1 MKTIIRNST
10 ISLPAASV
18 GGENPLP
25 LFRDRNHDLPVRAG
39 ENFPQDKI
47 PTFGKETAFRILPY
61 KRQDRYTRKRV
72 MTEIP
77 SVILENDFLKAEFL
91 PSLGGRL
98 WSLFDKKNQ
107 RDIVYKNPV
116 LQPANLA
123 IRDAWFAGG
132 IEWNIGRLG
141 HSVHTCAPVFAGSYT
156 APNGVEV
163 FRIWEFERQTRLF
176 WRIDF
181 YLPDDSPVLYTYVN
195 IVNPDDEEK
204 PLYWWTNTAVPET
217 DEVRVFAPTDEV
229 IYIIPTSDGTKLMN
243 GGKLPYLSTLPD
255 VDLSYPSR
263 SDYSNEYFFQCD
275 RMLNDEKKFP
285 WECAVYKDGYTFV
298 EASTSPLVYRKM
310 FCWGSGRGGQRWQDF
325 LSVPG
330 KPYLELQSG
339 LAPTQLHTSVIGPGE
354 TIDWVQGF
362 SALHVEG
369 EKIFG
374 RSYNDAMENVSSSV
388 SALFSAEKLQSV
400 LNNLRLFS
408 KKIPESFISDG
419 SGWGALECKLR
430 GNVNLA
436 QGFIFPESS
445 MTDEQSF
452 WNVLFEGNEIP
463 QADAKTIPSSFMI
476 DAEWKEVLED
486 AEKVF
491 HDNWLIPYH
500 LGVIE
505 YENGN
510 TAAAIGAWKRSA
522 GIAPNAWVYRNLAIA
537 YEAEGYTD
545 SALNYYREAYS
556 SQSSSDDSSIAEE
569 FLLLLINANR
579 FDEAR
584 LIISKCINDVGIEN
598 LEGPLLDVA
607 ARIASH
613 DHDEEMLALIFAK
626 EPARIREGNTTLIDL
641 WIEREADKLSE
652 REGQSKENA
661 VKMVKLAI
669 SEGTLIPP
677 AEIDFRMFTVGK
689 FADGTEKA

>member
-39 ENFPQDKI
+39 VNLPQDKH

-61 KRQDRYTRKRV
+61 KRQDRYTRKRAV
-72 MTEIP
+72 TEIP
-77 SVILENDFLKAEFL
+77 LVILENDFLKAEFI

-141 HSVHTCAPVFAGSYT
+141 HSVHTCAPVFAGTYR

-181 YLPDDSPVLYTYVN
+181 YLPDDSSVLYSYVN

-217 DEVRVFAPTDEV
+217 NDVRVFAPTDEV

-255 VDLSYPSR
+255 TDLSYPSR

-285 WECAVYKDGYTFV
+285 WECAVYKDAYAFV
-298 EASTSPLVYRKM
+298 EASTPPLAYRKM
-310 FCWGSGRGGQRWQDF
+310 FCWGSGRGGKRWQDF

-330 KPYLELQSG
+330 EAYLELQSG
-339 LAPTQLHTSVIGPGE
+339 LAPTQLHTSTIGPGE

-369 EKIFG
+369 KKVFDLPYI
-374 RSYNDAMENVSSSV
+374 DAMQNVSDSV
-388 SALFSAEKLQSV
+388 SILFSAEKLQSI
-400 LNNLRLFS
+400 LQDLRHFS
-408 KKIPESFISDG
+408 QIKPESLLSSG
-419 SGWGALECKLR
+419 SGWAELECKLH
-430 GNVNLA
+430 GNTNPTP
-436 QGFIFPESS
+436 GFLFPESS
-445 MTDEQSF
+445 MNEEQSF
-452 WNVLFEGNEIP
+452 WNSLLDGKELS
-463 QADAKTIPSSFMI
+463 QADVSIAPASFMI
-476 DAEWKEVLED
+476 DVEWKEPLEY
-486 AEKVF
+486 AEHNF
-491 HDNWLIPYH
+491 PGNWLIPYH

-505 YENGN
+505 YEEGN
-510 TAAAIGAWKRSA
+510 TSAAISAWKRSINIKA
-522 GIAPNAWVYRNLAIA
+522 NAWALRNLAVA
-537 YEAEGYTD
+537 YEAEENN
-545 SALNYYREAYS
+545 SAALNYYR
-556 SQSSSDDSSIAEE
+556 QSLACLDASKDSAIAEE
-569 FLLLLINANR
+569 YIMLLIKINH

-584 LIISKCINDVGIEN
+584 SIINIFIDDVGIEN
-598 LEGPLLDVA
+598 LEGPLLDA
-607 ARIASH
+607 TAIIAYH
-613 DHDEEMLALIFAK
+613 DSDEKLLADIFAK
-626 EPARIREGNTTLIDL
+626 EPVHIREGNTTLIDL
-641 WIEREADKLSE
+641 WMELESDKLMKS
-652 REGQSKENA
+652 EGQSKEESLRNIKNA
-661 VKMVKLAI
+661 IADGKIL
-669 SEGTLIPP
+669 PP
-677 AEIDFRMFTVGK
+677 ANIDFRMFT
-689 FADGTEKA
+689 EKD